1 MNNNSNSPPAPGDF
15 FLFSSALMCVL
26 DAEGMIVQLNP
37 AWENQFNI
45 VRSDIEQSHF
55 LSWVH
60 SDDKINSINQL
71 AQLGISMPFSNNKQ
85 PLNIEI
91 PSESNKHSISRLTHV
106 SFSNRWREGTDHYH
120 RLHWEISAVP
130 NSPIS
135 SVTKEK
141 HNSSEKGNEDE
152 KNDFDNT
159 APGRIYYAVATHG
172 CAQKNTEQ
180 LQRDREERL
189 ELAIQGS
196 NYGLWD
202 WNLKT
207 NEIYLSPRWK
217 QMLGYDEHEINNHLD
232 DWCRFVHPDDFT
244 QMWGQIEAYLDQR
257 IPRYECLYRVCHR
270 DGIYRWVVARASA
283 LWDENDQPYRMV
295 GTYVDITE
303 RQRIEE
309 ALQEREAL
317 LSAIFDVTKIGL
329 CVIDEQGQLVRVNP
343 AYCEMIGYREEEL
356 LGQPFTSVWSTEPE
370 KQLIEQQALSD
381 EVPNLENE
389 GEWRIL
395 NRAGR
400 YLDISFTKGFL
411 TQPDGQ
417 RFQIITITDLT
428 KRKSLELE
436 RNRLFNLSLDLQ
448 SIIGFDMSFK
458 EINAAWERT
467 LGWTKAEMLEKS
479 AISLVH
485 PEDRASSVE
494 TIRQLTQ
501 GKKVFGFENRYLCKD
516 GTYKWLS
523 WNVYPL
529 VEQQTMYVVTR
540 DITEQ
545 KQTEEEIQRSRAFIR
560 LVVDSVPHLIFIKD
574 YLGHFIFVNQ
584 AVADFLGFN
593 IQQLINHTKPT
604 EPLELI
610 EPIGKLYSKTEQQV
624 IVHKHEITV
633 EETYHSVD
641 GQPRVFHLIKKPFV
655 QSDGQVLVLSVGT
668 DITERQQQEE
678 ALKQSEAR
686 YRAIVEHQT
695 DLVCRYLPEGTL
707 TFVNQAYCRY
717 FGKREDELVGYSFIS
732 FWSKNEQRSLK
743 KSLARVTPTQPVAIT
758 EHSITLPNGTARWQ
772 QWFFRALFDEN
783 GQVIEYQGVG
793 RDITKRKQAEEALRQ
808 SEERLRLVSSAAP
821 VILFA
826 IDNQAILTFIRG
838 KALRLF
844 HLTDDQLVGQSIF
857 EAFAHMPNY
866 LKDIRCTLAGEST
879 THVMTL
885 PEAAL
890 ETKLT
895 PLLDKEQRV
904 IGVIGISIDI
914 TKRYQLE
921 LQLKEAIAELETIL
935 DNSVIGIA
943 YVKNSIFVR
952 VNHKLESLLCYDSDE
967 LSGLPFYTIYPN
979 RQEYQQMAQRAYQ
992 RLSLGEE
999 YNAQNRMRTKGGN
1012 TFWARMVGKAVNA
1025 NDLEQG
1031 SIWLIEDITV
1041 QKKAEQDLRLTAAVF
1056 ETSANGI
1063 FVTNSQNKIV
1073 RVNPAFS
1080 KITGYSANE
1089 VYGKSSSCLAS
1100 GQHNQNFYQQMWDS
1114 VNKTGHWQGEIWNR
1128 KKKGEVYVAWL
1139 SISTITNEHCELV
1152 QYMAILTDISSLQE
1166 NIEKVRYLANYDSLT
1181 RLPNRLLFHDK
1192 LLQAKTRAKRHKKL
1206 FALLFIDLDGFK
1218 PVNDNLGHALGD
1230 QLLQSVAERLQSSV
1244 RETDTVAR
1252 IGGDEFTVILNTL
1265 RTALDAGNVAGS
1277 IVQCLQQPFQ
1287 VAGHE
1292 IEISASIGISVY
1304 PGDSKEIDTLVQYAD
1319 TAMYQAKHAGK
1330 GCYRFYQAA
1339 S

>member
-15 FLFSSALMCVL
+15 FQFSSALMCVL
-26 DAEGMIVQLNP
+26 DAEGIIVQLNP

-45 VRSDIEQSHF
+45 VRRDIEQSPF
-55 LSWVH
+55 ITRIH
-60 SDDKINSINQL
+60 SGDKANSLNQL
-71 AQLGISMPFSNNKQ
+71 AQLGISS
-85 PLNIEI
+85 
-91 PSESNKHSISRLTHV
+91 PSKNDKHPTSQLTQV
-106 SFSNRWREGTDHYH
+106 NFSNRWRDGAGHYH
-120 RLHWEISAVP
+120 QLHWEISAVP
-130 NSPIS
+130 NSPLS
-135 SVTKEK
+135 HLTKGEEK
-141 HNSSEKGNEDE
+141 LFEKEQRNSSEKLNQNEKTDFE
-152 KNDFDNT
+152 KVGQ
-159 APGRIYYAVATHG
+159 GRIFYAVATHC
-172 CAQKNTEQ
+172 CAQKHTEKIQRDTEQ
-180 LQRDREERL
+180 RL

-217 QMLGYDEHEINNHLD
+217 QMLGYEEDEINNNLD
-232 DWCRFVHPDDFT
+232 DWCRFIHPNDFT
-244 QMWGQIEAYLDQR
+244 EMWGQIEAYLDQR
-257 IPRYECLYRVCHR
+257 IPHYECIYRVCHR
-270 DGIYRWVVARASA
+270 DGTYRWVVARAAA

-309 ALQEREAL
+309 SLQEREAL

-329 CVIDEQGQLVRVNP
+329 CVTDEQGRLVRVNP

-356 LGQPFTSVWSTEPE
+356 LGQPFTTVWLTEPQ
-370 KQLIEQQALSD
+370 KQLIEQHQVLSD
-381 EVPNLENE
+381 DPNLENE
-389 GEWRIL
+389 GEWRIP
-395 NRAGR
+395 NRYGH
-400 YLDISFTKGFL
+400 YLDISFTRGFL

-417 RFQIITITDLT
+417 RFQIITITDMT
-428 KRKSLELE
+428 NRKSLELE
-436 RNRLFNLSLDLQ
+436 RHRLFNLSLDLQ

-485 PEDRASSVE
+485 PEDRSASVE
-494 TIRQLTQ
+494 TIQQLIQ
-501 GKKVFGFENRYLCKD
+501 GKQVFGFENRYLCKD

-545 KQTEEEIQRSRAFIR
+545 KQAEKEIEGSRAFIR
-560 LVVDSVPHLIFIKD
+560 LVVDSVPNLIFIKD
-574 YLGHFIFVNQ
+574 YLGRFIFINK
-584 AVADFLGFN
+584 AVADFLGLN
-593 IQQLINHTKPT
+593 IKQLINHTKPT
-604 EPLELI
+604 EPIELEAVGELH
-610 EPIGKLYSKTEQQV
+610 SKTEQQV
-624 IVHKHEITV
+624 IEQLHEITV
-633 EETYHSVD
+633 EETYHSAD

-655 QSDGQVLVLSVGT
+655 QNDGQVLVLSVGT
-668 DITERQQQEE
+668 DITARQQHEQ
-678 ALKQSEAR
+678 ALKQSEGR

-695 DLVCRYLPEGTL
+695 DLVCRYLPDATL
-707 TFVNQAYCRY
+707 TFVNPAFCRY
-717 FGKREDELVGYSFIS
+717 FGKHQEELVGHSFLS
-732 FWSKNEQRSLK
+732 FLSKNEPDSIN
-743 KSLARVTPTQPVAIT
+743 KSLASVTPKQPVAIT
-758 EHSITLPNGTARWQ
+758 EHSLARHDGTARWQ
-772 QWFFRALFDEN
+772 QWFFGALFDEN

-793 RDITKRKQAEEALRQ
+793 RDITQRKQAEEALRQ

-838 KALRLF
+838 QALRLF
-844 HLTDDQLVGQSIF
+844 HLTDDELVGQSIF
-857 EAFAHMPNY
+857 EAFAHLPNY
-866 LKDIRCTLAGEST
+866 LKDIRRALAGEST
-879 THVMTL
+879 SHVITL
-885 PEAAL
+885 PEVAL

-921 LQLKEAIAELETIL
+921 LQLKEAVSELETIL

-943 YVKNSIFVR
+943 YVKNGVFVR

-967 LSGLPFYTIYPN
+967 LSGLPFHTIYPN
-979 RQEYQQMAQRAYQ
+979 RQEYQQLEQRAYQ
-992 RLSLGEE
+992 CLSQGEE
-999 YNAQNRMRTKGGN
+999 YNAQNRIRTKGGN

-1063 FVTNSQNKIV
+1063 FVTNSQNRIV

-1080 KITGYSANE
+1080 KITGYSAND
-1089 VYGKSSSCLAS
+1089 VYGKSSNCLAS
-1100 GQHNQNFYQQMWDS
+1100 GQHSRTFYQKMWDS
-1114 VNKTGHWQGEIWNR
+1114 INNTGHWQGEIWNR
-1128 KKKGEVYVAWL
+1128 KKTGEVYVAWL

-1181 RLPNRLLFHDK
+1181 RLPNRLLFHDN

-1230 QLLQSVAERLQSSV
+1230 QLLQSVAARLQSSV

-1252 IGGDEFTVILNTL
+1252 IGGDEFTVILNNL
-1265 RTALDAGNVAGS
+1265 KTALDAGKVAGE

-1319 TAMYQAKHAGK
+1319 TAMYKAKHAGK

-1339 S
+1339 SSD

>member
-1 MNNNSNSPPAPGDF
+1 MNNIPSPPSHF
-15 FLFSSALMCVL
+15 FQFSSALMCVL
-26 DAEGMIVQLNP
+26 DADGTIIQLNP
-37 AWENQFNI
+37 AWEAKLN
-45 VRSDIEQSHF
+45 VVLTDLEQSHY
-55 LSWVH
+55 LQWVH
-60 SDDKINSINQL
+60 PADYACSQEKL
-71 AQLGISMPFSNNKQ
+71 
-85 PLNIEI
+85 E
-91 PSESNKHSISRLTHV
+91 RLFKGQSSL
-106 SFSNRWREGTDHYH
+106 SFSNRWRDCAGYYH
-120 RLHWEISAVP
+120 WLQWEISSVP
-130 NSPIS
+130 
-135 SVTKEK
+135 KEAI
-141 HNSSEKGNEDE
+141 NADE
-152 KNDFDNT
+152 KTPLF
-159 APGRIYYAVATHG
+159 YAVATDITP
-172 CAQKNTEQ
+172 QKHAENVLHQT
-180 LQRDREERL
+180 EERF
-189 ELAIQGS
+189 ELAVQGS
-196 NYGLWD
+196 NLGLWD
-202 WNLKT
+202 WNLET
-207 NEIYLSPRWK
+207 NDIYFSPRWK
-217 QMLGYDEHEINNHLD
+217 NILGYEDHEIHNTPD
-232 DWCRFVHPDDFT
+232 VWSRFVHPDDLML
-244 QMWGQIEAYLDQR
+244 MWATVEAYLDQK
-257 IPRYECLYRVCHR
+257 IHNYEMIYRVLHK
-270 DGIYRWVVARASA
+270 DGNLRWVIARAAA
-283 LWDENDQPYRMV
+283 LWDNEGKPYRMV
-295 GTYVDITE
+295 GTYIDITE
-303 RQRIEE
+303 RKRIEQ
-309 ALQEREAL
+309 ALQENEAL
-317 LSAIFDVTKIGL
+317 LSAIFDVTKVGL
-329 CVIDEQGQLVRVNP
+329 CVTDEAGQFVRVNST
-343 AYCEMIGYREEEL
+343 YCELYGYTAEEL
-356 LGQPFTSVWSTEPE
+356 LGQHFTKLLP
-370 KQLIEQQALSD
+370 
-381 EVPNLENE
+381 LE
-389 GEWRIL
+389 
-395 NRAGR
+395 NRAGAIKR
-400 YLDISFTKGFL
+400 HQALLDGDPSVESQGEWQIQNRTGHELEVRFTLAVL
-411 TQPDGQ
+411 TQHNRH
-417 RFQIITITDLT
+417 RFQVTSLTDMT
-428 KRKSLELE
+428 KRKDLERE
-436 RNRLFNLSLDLQ
+436 RNRLFNLSLDMQ
-448 SIIGFDMSFK
+448 SVIGFDIAFK

-467 LGWTKAEMLEKS
+467 LGWRKAELLERS
-479 AISLVH
+479 PMEFVH
-485 PEDRASSVE
+485 PEDQAVSIE
-494 TIRQLTQ
+494 TIQQLIT
-501 GKKVFGFENRYLCKD
+501 GKTIVGFENRYLCQD